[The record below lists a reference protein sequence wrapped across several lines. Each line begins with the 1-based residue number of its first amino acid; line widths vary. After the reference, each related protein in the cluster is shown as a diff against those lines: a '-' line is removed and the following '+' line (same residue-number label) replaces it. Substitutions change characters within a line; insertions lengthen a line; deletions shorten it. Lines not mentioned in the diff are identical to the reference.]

1 MHREIRRRMVESSNS
16 VETIIIETDEEN
28 PICIAVITAD
38 KDVDDP
44 IVVKEGYRAR
54 ISFKKNEKCVKK

>member
-1 MHREIRRRMVESSNS
+1 MVESSNS

-38 KDVDDP
+38 KDVDDL

-54 ISFKKNEKCVKK
+54 ISFKKNGEVCY